1 MAFLKREYGGIQPS
15 IPIAMLRI
23 RIPFVHFK
31 ISPPEIVTGLMNACT
46 SYGALAV
53 LTGTLGLAP
62 EIAWSLVVF
71 ETLMYSCNWLL
82 GEPSICG
89 WITPAM
95 ALVVVYLEGYVDPGL
110 EAALAAASEYL
121 TQSTGEA
128 VTLGL
133 SNIDQLVTAG
143 TAAGQ
148 QAWIDAAH
156 NTTTLR
162 MQAMACTELE
172 LGILFIVLGCTG
184 LSKALNTLVPP
195 GIKAGIVLGAGVGAV
210 RARMLEGGAMD
221 TATWG
226 CLGGLIIV
234 FLLMFSLRVR
244 NKMDDNRFLQILG
257 NYSFLWAVLAMFII
271 GGIAGEFD
279 FSGILDEGLFK
290 APDIPGMM
298 MVTSP
303 FVIGWGSPD
312 MWISGIPMALISWV
326 IAYGDFITVQQLGY
340 QAQRDDEYI
349 EFDPNRTNVICG
361 FRNVVIALVA
371 GYPAQAGPLSA
382 PYCVATYQRYKQ
394 SGRQGMDSIYDGSG
408 TNIIFTAI
416 GLFVYPLY
424 MAASAAAGPMLVVV
438 LTIQGYVCT
447 QICFDLAFDKVDE
460 GVAGMLA
467 GFILARG
474 GGVGLIAGIFL
485 YLLLADNDKI
495 RSDYAGNKE
504 CQRIEDEEI
513 AAQNAALQAR
523 MEAFRRGE
531 ITADEGGKE

>member
-15 IPIAMLRI
+15 IPVAMLRI

-53 LTGTLGLAP
+53 LTGTLGLDP
-62 EIAWSLVVF
+62 YIAWSLVVF

-95 ALVVVYLEGYVDPGL
+95 ALVVVYLEGFADPGYAAAV
-110 EAALAAASEYL
+110 AALGE
-121 TQSTGEA
+121 EA
-128 VTLGL
+128 VT
-133 SNIDQLVTAG
+133 
-143 TAAGQ
+143 AAGSGM
-148 QAWIDAAH
+148 QALLQSGNQEYIQIAH

-162 MQAMACTELE
+162 MQAMAATELE
-172 LGILFIVLGCTG
+172 LGILFIILGVTG

-195 GIKAGIVLGAGVGAV
+195 GVKAGIVLGAGVGAV
-210 RARMLEGGAMD
+210 RARLLEGGAMD

-303 FVIGWGSPD
+303 FMIGWATPD
-312 MWISGIPMALISWV
+312 VWISGIPMALISWV
-326 IAYGDFITVQQLGY
+326 IAYGDFITVQQLGI

-361 FRNVVIALVA
+361 IRNTIIALVA

-474 GGVGLIAGIFL
+474 GGVGLIAGIAL

-504 CQRIEDEEI
+504 RQRIEDEEI